1 MRSTQHVAIKISGH
15 VDADGILKLEIPV
28 GFANQEVEGVLVM
41 QQPTMFAREAHGWP
55 IGFFQEIVAMGG
67 DVLLERPDQDVL
79 EVRDPIG

>member
-1 MRSTQHVAIKISGH
+1 MLQTIKISGH

-55 IGFFQEIVAMGG
+55 IGFFRRLMRWVAMYC
-67 DVLLERPDQDVL
+67 LNDQTRASLKYGTQSID
-79 EVRDPIG
+79 G